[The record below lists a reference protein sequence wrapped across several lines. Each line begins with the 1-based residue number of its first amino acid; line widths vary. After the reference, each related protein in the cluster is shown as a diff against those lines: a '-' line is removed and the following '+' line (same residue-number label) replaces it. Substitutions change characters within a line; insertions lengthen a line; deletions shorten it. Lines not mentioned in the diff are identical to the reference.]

1 MADQKPKYEITETGA
16 RINLEKPHNRAT
28 DRIYGNETLEDEY
41 VEEIDNEIGNKDPE
55 AQVKKNRRKYILDVF
70 IILVIFIGFIIY
82 TIQKDGMQNI
92 IALMDNCNGM
102 WLGVAGLFLLG
113 MWVAETIA
121 LVLPMKKIYPDFKIW
136 DSFRITM
143 IGQLFNNL
151 TPFASGGQLMQV
163 YVMSKE
169 NKRASETF
177 SVLSLK
183 FIIGQTVLILFT
195 ITIVLSQFNFF
206 KDLFKD
212 WVWLGAIGILI
223 NIGIVVSFF
232 LAGTRKNFV
241 LKIAKPFIKLGG
253 KIKIGKKRLV
263 KDPEDRINKFRGS
276 VEHYSEQFTKMGS
289 QKGTIVSMVII
300 SIFQNLC
307 YYAITYA
314 IYKAFGNSGYTFF
327 EIVTTQAF
335 LMLIMSFVP
344 TPGAGLGAEGG
355 FLILFKDIF
364 QNGTINVSILF
375 WRLFIFYLPI
385 ICGAIF
391 FIPAYIKIEKQ
402 NEKKKVEAAKLQ
414 N

>member
-1 MADQKPKYEITETGA
+1 MADQKYQTTETGA
-16 RINLEKPHNRAT
+16 KINLEKPHNRES
-28 DRIYGNETLEDEY
+28 DQLYGNETLEDAF
-41 VEEIDNEIGNKDPE
+41 VEEIDKEIGNKDPE
-55 AQVKKNRRKYILDVF
+55 AQVKKNRRKYIIDVL
-70 IILVIFIGFIIY
+70 IILVVFIGFLIY

-102 WLGVAGLFLLG
+102 WLGIAGLFLLG
-113 MWVAETIA
+113 TWAAETIS
-121 LVLPMKKIYPDFKIW
+121 LLLPMRKIYPDFKLW

-151 TPFASGGQLMQV
+151 TPFASGGQVMQV

-169 NKRASETF
+169 KKRASETF

-195 ITIVLSQFNFF
+195 IAIVLSQFDFF
-206 KDLFKD
+206 QNLFKD
-212 WVWLGAIGILI
+212 WVWLGVIGIAI
-223 NIGIVVSFF
+223 NIGIVISFF

-263 KDPEDRINKFRGS
+263 QDPEDKLNKFRGS

-289 QKGTIVSMVII
+289 QKGTIVAMVLI
-300 SIFQNLC
+300 SIVQNIC

-314 IYKAFGNSGYTFF
+314 IYKAFGNSGNTFF

-335 LMLIMSFVP
+335 LLLIMSFVP

-364 QNGTINVSILF
+364 KNGTINVSILF

-391 FIPAYIKIEKQ
+391 FIPAYIRIEKQ
-402 NEKKKVEAAKLQ
+402 NEKKKAEAAKLQ
-414 N
+414 S